1 MKKERSGDISNINVN
16 YHTKVEE
23 INQVKRIID
32 LLREDFELTNKDI
45 RLMLLAK
52 PKLLQLSKSK
62 LKRRLTGFVKLDL
75 PLDVIRKMV
84 ITCPSILLIDQEKV
98 SLQKR
103 V

>member
-1 MKKERSGDISNINVN
+1 MSVDSTSNITGEEHNKEEVN
-16 YHTKVEE
+16 QT
-23 INQVKRIID
+23 KRIID
-32 LLREDFELTNKDI
+32 LLRDDFEFTNKDI
-45 RLMLLAK
+45 RMMLLAK

-62 LKRRLTGFVKLDL
+62 LKRRLTGFVKLNL
-75 PLDVIRKMV
+75 PSDVIRRMV